1 MQICKDPPPPKQ
13 EPSIVHAQR
22 DPPQV
27 RTDQD
32 ILNEGGCKIRG
43 AVYENGAIWNPSV
56 LPYGEINCVT
66 CKCKVKDVLK
76 SIYRLRLIKIHKNRV

>member
-13 EPSIVHAQR
+13 QPSIVHAQR

-66 CKCKVKDVLK
+66 CKCKVQENFEITIEIK
-76 SIYRLRLIKIHKNRV
+76 SEIHKNRV